1 MEKASSTE
9 TRAQEVTL
17 SRRNFLKFAGK
28 AALGTGGALLLG
40 QADLQSIFA
49 QGPEGTPQPTP
60 IGSEP
65 APWEKAGVSKDIY
78 LSYYNYAHQ
87 QLPPGLAERTV
98 PSYDNPI
105 TFDFQKDGFVDARGR
120 IYRPNLTEDTQDM
133 EAGWVT
139 EFDSYYSQKNNTT
152 IVMEGNPDRLGK
164 RKVGDKFTD
173 IKFTSE
179 FKGVIDDWIE
189 KYGTKLKGQMV
200 HLTFTDS
207 YSDNND
213 TKVATPTLGS
223 APKFTEA
230 LQGFHFGYH
239 KFIHIYSSGEAKW
252 QTGKN
257 STKTIFSM
265 AVCDALI
272 LANSGY
278 EGISPASVIFTD
290 TNLNGSIKFL
300 LPGIEGK
307 PPYKLKYFLVTFPK
321 P

>member
-1 MEKASSTE
+1 MSK
-9 TRAQEVTL
+9 RD
-17 SRRNFLKFAGK
+17 FLKFAGK
-28 AALGTGGALLLG
+28 AAIGTGGVLLLG
-40 QADLQSIFA
+40 QSDIQSVFA
-49 QGPEGTPQPTP
+49 QGPEGTPTP
-60 IGSEP
+60 
-65 APWEKAGVSKDIY
+65 AGVPKDIY
-78 LSYYNYAHQ
+78 MSYYNYALQ
-87 QLPPGLAERTV
+87 LLPPGLNERASLS
-98 PSYDNPI
+98 PDNPNAI
-105 TFDFQKDGFVDARGR
+105 AFDFKKDGFQDARGR